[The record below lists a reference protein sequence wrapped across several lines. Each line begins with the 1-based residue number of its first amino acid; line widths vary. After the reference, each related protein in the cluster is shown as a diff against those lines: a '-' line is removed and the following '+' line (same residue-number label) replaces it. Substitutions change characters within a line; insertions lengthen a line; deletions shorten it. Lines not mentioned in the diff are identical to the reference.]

1 MPPKKTRICFTSH
14 DWDSF
19 YDLLLRKFVNPFE
32 GSYAKVFVSE
42 NYAVKMMMRSDPA
55 YDHYLTFALAN
66 QNNPYV
72 PKIFKIVI
80 GRGFKCIVMEKLEPL
95 KQKPFQYTKDERE
108 YDKLLYALDIFQMD
122 HPIRNRYA
130 KDPKVKKV
138 KKFLHKKENVDR
150 LDIHN
155 ENVMKR
161 SCGQL
166 VITDPMC

>member
-1 MPPKKTRICFTSH
+1 MPPKKTRICFISH
-14 DWDSF
+14 DRSSF
-19 YDLLLRKFVNPFE
+19 YGLLLRKFGNPLE
-32 GSYAKVFVSE
+32 GSFAHVFVSE
-42 NYAVKMMMRSDPA
+42 KYVIKTFKSQDLSYER
-55 YDHYLTFALAN
+55 YLAFSLAN

-108 YDKLLYALDIFQMD
+108 FDKLLYALDIFQMD
-122 HPIRNRYA
+122 HPIRNQYA

-138 KKFLHKKENVDR
+138 KKFLHRKENVDR